1 MDNIN
6 IVSPVQRRHRS
17 SSSSSIH
24 SRILL
29 KMHSIDIDTID
40 TSNKTTLSSFKPPR
54 IQQIDNDSTPKQ
66 NNNGKNNNAHMTKL
80 GLFLLLACTFL
91 SYPSEHYS
99 TFATWHDV
107 WWYGWLTALATGI
120 GALPFYVV
128 REIQEYWLG
137 ICNALAAGMMLAATC
152 CLCYEG
158 YQVPIEYAIQRLMCG
173 IFVGILFI
181 SGTKRI
187 LDSYED
193 IHIADLDGNYLH
205 KTVYTLSHDVFYS
218 G

>member
-1 MDNIN
+1 MKH
-6 IVSPVQRRHRS
+6 Q
-17 SSSSSIH
+17 
-24 SRILL
+24 
-29 KMHSIDIDTID
+29 
-40 TSNKTTLSSFKPPR
+40 TL
-54 IQQIDNDSTPKQ
+54 I
-66 NNNGKNNNAHMTKL
+66 KNNNAHMTKL

-193 IHIADLDGNYLH
+193 IHIADLDGIIYIKQSTLYLMMCFIAAD
-205 KTVYTLSHDVFYS
+205 TRQVLLIMAVMTLHSISEGVRT
-218 G
+218 